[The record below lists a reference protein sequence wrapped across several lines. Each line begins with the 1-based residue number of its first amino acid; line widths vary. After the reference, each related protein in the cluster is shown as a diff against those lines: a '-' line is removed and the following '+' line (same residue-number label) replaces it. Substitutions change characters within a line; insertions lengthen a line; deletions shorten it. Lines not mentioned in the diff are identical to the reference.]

1 MSFKEILEELSDEI
15 SEVYDLELAEE
26 MTDIFE
32 DLTSKIDEDLKQYW
46 SLVKKLATIEKERDK
61 LRKELEEERITKE
74 SMTRSFRTAT
84 DVAMEVIGE
93 EREFR
98 EKVEKEIDQAE
109 YDKEY
114 YANQL
119 MEYIDQFF

>member
-1 MSFKEILEELSDEI
+1 MSLKEILEGISDKI

-26 MTDIFE
+26 MTGIFE
-32 DLTSKIDEDLKQYW
+32 NLTGKIDKGLKQFW
-46 SLVKKLATIEKERDK
+46 SLVKKLATIEKEQDE
-61 LRKELEEERITKE
+61 LRKELEKERITKE

-84 DVAMEVIGE
+84 DVAMKVIGE
-93 EREFR
+93 ERELR
-98 EKVEKEIDQAE
+98 EKVEKERDQAE

-119 MEYIDQFF
+119 MEYVD